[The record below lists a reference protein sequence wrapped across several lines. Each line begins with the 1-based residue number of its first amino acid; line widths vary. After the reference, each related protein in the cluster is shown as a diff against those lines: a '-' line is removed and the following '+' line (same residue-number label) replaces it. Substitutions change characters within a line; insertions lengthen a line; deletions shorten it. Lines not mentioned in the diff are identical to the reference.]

1 MGVKM
6 TAKAPVLESVRAA
19 IVFARASVPRVAGV
33 LCLVMLLNVASAMA
47 GGWAAGVLTVVATLL
62 GSLMANGALL
72 RLAFADEH
80 PGEPDFAI
88 GPQGFQ
94 FGRPEL
100 RLLGAIGLL
109 MLFAFLAILFLLL
122 LAFIFTI
129 AMVVAVHGQ
138 TAAPTATTTLPPDV
152 QAMLSLLI
160 LVFAAGLLWM
170 AVRMCLYPAATIA
183 TQRIQVFSTWKLTGG
198 LWWKIFAAL
207 ILLLLPTIVLTGLLE
222 GSQHYPALQAGF
234 AVLSAGVNAFV
245 EVPLFCGL
253 YAHLYKHLR
262 TAGPTAPIRGVVAET
277 PGTGVAGPWG

>member
-1 MGVKM
+1 MA
-6 TAKAPVLESVRAA
+6 AKAPVLDSVRAA

-33 LCLVMLLNVASAMA
+33 LALVMLLNIASDMA
-47 GGWAAGVLTVVATLL
+47 GGWTAGVLTLVATLL
-62 GSLMANGALL
+62 GSLMANAALL

-80 PGEPDFAI
+80 PGEPDFGL

-109 MLFAFLAILFLLL
+109 MLFAFLAVLFLLL

-160 LVFAAGLLWM
+160 LVFTLGLLWM
-170 AVRMCLYPAATIA
+170 AVRICLYPAATVA
-183 TQRIQVFSTWKLTGG
+183 TQRIQVFSTWKLTEGN
-198 LWWKIFAAL
+198 WWRIFAAF
-207 ILLLLPTIVLTGLLE
+207 ILLLLPAIVLAGFLE
-222 GSQHYPALQAGF
+222 ASQHYPALQAGF

-245 EVPLFCGL
+245 EIPLFCGL
-253 YAHLYKHLR
+253 YAYLYKHLR
-262 TAGPTAPIRGVVAET
+262 APGPTASLRGDIAE
-277 PGTGVAGPWG
+277 PSSVGVAGPWG

>member
-1 MGVKM
+1 MV
-6 TAKAPVLESVRAA
+6 AKAPVLESVRAA

-33 LCLVMLLNVASAMA
+33 LGLVMLLNIASDMA
-47 GGWAAGVLTVVATLL
+47 GGWAAGVLTLVATLL
-62 GSLMANGALL
+62 GSLMANAALL

-80 PGEPDFAI
+80 AGDPDFAL

-109 MLFAFLAILFLLL
+109 MLFAFLAVLFLLL

-138 TAAPTATTTLPPDV
+138 TAVPTATSTLPPDV

-160 LVFAAGLLWM
+160 LVFAIGLLWM
-170 AVRMCLYPAATIA
+170 AVRICLYPAATIA

-198 LWWKIFAAL
+198 NWWRIFAAFV
-207 ILLLLPTIVLTGLLE
+207 LLLLPAVVLAGFLE
-222 GSQHYPALQAGF
+222 ASQHFPPLQAGF
-234 AVLSAGVNAFV
+234 AVLSAAVNAFV

-262 TAGPTAPIRGVVAET
+262 GVVPMPIVSPVPGQT
-277 PGTGVAGPWG
+277 PSTGVAGPWG

>member
-1 MGVKM
+1 M

-33 LCLVMLLNVASAMA
+33 LGLVMLLNIASDMA
-47 GGWAAGVLTVVATLL
+47 SGWAAGALTLVATLL
-62 GSLMANGALL
+62 GSLMANAALL

-80 PGEPDFAI
+80 AGDPDFAL

-109 MLFAFLAILFLLL
+109 MLLAFLAILFLLL

-138 TAAPTATTTLPPDV
+138 TAVPTATTTLPPDV

-160 LVFAAGLLWM
+160 LVFAMGLLWM
-170 AVRMCLYPAATIA
+170 AVRICLYPAATIA

-198 LWWKIFAAL
+198 NWWRIFAAFV
-207 ILLLLPTIVLTGLLE
+207 LLLLPAIVLAGFLE
-222 GSQHYPALQAGF
+222 ASQHLPPLQAGF
-234 AVLSAGVNAFV
+234 AILSAAVNAFV

-253 YAHLYKHLR
+253 YAYLYKHLR
-262 TAGPTAPIRGVVAET
+262 GLSPMPTVGPVPGQT
-277 PGTGVAGPWG
+277 PSPGVAGPWG